1 MRLAWC
7 LVRSKHRHQRHYQ
20 QQQLTAWRPRRE
32 EAPRRQEAAEEAAA
46 AAMMDASAAQQG
58 TSARPCRPAAI
69 LVEGGKR
76 FRPVG
81 GGGAGLVRG
90 GRGAEPVMGGTVFK
104 LFFFFFLSGWA
115 ALF

>member
-1 MRLAWC
+1 
-7 LVRSKHRHQRHYQ
+7 
-20 QQQLTAWRPRRE
+20 
-32 EAPRRQEAAEEAAA
+32 
-46 AAMMDASAAQQG
+46 MMDASAAQQG

-104 LFFFFFLSGWA
+104 LFFFFFLNPGSRPQTIYYVRHGVKNDQGKVMA
-115 ALF
+115 VSDMELDEKAQVC